1 MPCNLTDPGS
11 NKCNPSA
18 ILCGDMSIHTSDS
31 GDVRVLDSVAPLT
44 LCVWTI
50 DIRLQMDL
58 AEDYLELNVTLGGG
72 GSKPVGRCTVNSYT
86 LLAAEISPD
95 LSAIQP
101 NVYVLDGSSAAQFSL
116 IKNLRSNYIQVSYWT
131 TNNGDINAGVTIQ
144 WSVTNPSQQTNDN
157 MTNIVTIV
165 AVVMVSMVCCACC
178 LVCAYKLFK
187 ASRRRRIYLDRTEF
201 ALLYQGRRP
210 NRRIYSQFPG
220 QGLQPVYLTEAN
232 YESVMP
238 KKPFEAALMEVGE
251 PVCSIC
257 LEE

>member
-1 MPCNLTDPGS
+1 M
-11 NKCNPSA
+11 
-18 ILCGDMSIHTSDS
+18 
-31 GDVRVLDSVAPLT
+31 T

-50 DIRLQMDL
+50 DLRLQMDL
-58 AEDYLELNVTLGGG
+58 TVDYLELNVTLKGADH
-72 GSKPVGRCTVNSYT
+72 KVAGRCLVDAYT
-86 LLAAEISPD
+86 LLVAQAKPD
-95 LSAIQP
+95 LSSIEP
-101 NVYVLDGSSAAQFSL
+101 NVYVLDGTDMTSTS
-116 IKNLRSNYIQVSYWT
+116 IVKNLRSNYLLISYWT
-131 TNNGDINAGVTIQ
+131 SDLGDTSAGLSIS
-144 WSVTNPSQQTNDN
+144 WSVANPSDQSNDT

-210 NRRIYSQFPG
+210 NRRIYNQYPG
-220 QGLQPVYLTEAN
+220 QGLHSFYLTEAN

-238 KKPFEAALMEVGE
+238 KKPFDLSLMEVGE

>member
-1 MPCNLTDPGS
+1 MPCNLTDPG
-11 NKCNPSA
+11 NIACKPTA
-18 ILCGDMSIHTSDS
+18 VLCGDMSIYASDS
-31 GDVRVLDSVAPLT
+31 GDIRVIDSVAPLT
-44 LCVWTI
+44 LCTWTI
-50 DIRLQMDL
+50 DVRRQMDL
-58 AEDYLELNVTLGGG
+58 AVDYLEMNVTLGGN

-86 LLAAEISPD
+86 LLATETSPD
-95 LSAIQP
+95 LTAIQP
-101 NVYVLDGSSAAQFSL
+101 NVYVLDGSSSTQFS
-116 IKNLRSNYIQVSYWT
+116 IVKNLRSNYIRVSYWT
-131 TNNGDINAGVTIQ
+131 PDSGDTSAGLTIQ
-144 WSVTNPSQQTNDN
+144 WSVTNPTEQSSDSL
-157 MTNIVTIV
+157 TNIVTIV

-220 QGLQPVYLTEAN
+220 QGLQPIYLTEAN

-238 KKPFEAALMEVGE
+238 KKPFDQALIEVGE